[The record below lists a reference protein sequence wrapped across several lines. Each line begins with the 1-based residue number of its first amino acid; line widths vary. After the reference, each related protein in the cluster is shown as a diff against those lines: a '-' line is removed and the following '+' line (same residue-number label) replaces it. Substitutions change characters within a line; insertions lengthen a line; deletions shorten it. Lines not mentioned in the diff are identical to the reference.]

1 MAVTD
6 WAPAAEYRLGVTTEQ
21 GMSLVTP
28 ILSRRERIPAY
39 QATGVTGSGED
50 VEITVGQIWPR

>member
-1 MAVTD
+1 MPVTE
-6 WAPAAEYRLGVTTEQ
+6 WGPAAELNPGQE
-21 GMSLVTP
+21 GPSLVEV

-39 QATGVTGSGED
+39 QATGVSGAGED

>member
-1 MAVTD
+1 MPVTE
-6 WAPAAEYRLGVTTEQ
+6 WAPAAEYRLGVTTDQ

-50 VEITVGQIWPR
+50 VEVTVGQVWPR